1 MALPDKPIL
10 ERCFTEANWPDAI
23 VEAIEI
29 VGAAKG
35 KHALARHL
43 SDQWLVA
50 HGGKDMNGVA
60 LWIRQVALKAGVA

>member
-1 MALPDKPIL
+1 MPIPPKPIL
-10 ERCFTEANWPDAI
+10 EQCFTEANWPDAI

-43 SDQWLVA
+43 SAHWLA
-50 HGGKDMNGVA
+50 KHSGRDEHGVA
-60 LWIRQVALKAGVA
+60 LWIRQTALKAGIA